1 LYYLS
6 RHDFAVDAADVDAG
20 VEAGFVV
27 GVNHVAPKCLI
38 GTGSAVV
45 WSLEKKEKCTQQLRH
60 LQGLPLP
67 SFVLNWSSKAEE
79 CLFCILVKFRYVN
92 CFKVFF
98 FV

>member
-45 WSLEKKEKCTQQLRH
+45 WSLEKKKNA
-60 LQGLPLP
+60 P
-67 SFVLNWSSKAEE
+67 SS
-79 CLFCILVKFRYVN
+79 
-92 CFKVFF
+92 
-98 FV
+98 